1 MHFKISTYM
10 AIAHLGY
17 TLLIFFFF
25 ITFVFL
31 TLTSKAFIG
40 LEILCGA
47 GLYGYIT
54 SNIYIAVFRK
64 HLPDELK
71 DDAEASGIDIIQ

>member
-1 MHFKISTYM
+1 M